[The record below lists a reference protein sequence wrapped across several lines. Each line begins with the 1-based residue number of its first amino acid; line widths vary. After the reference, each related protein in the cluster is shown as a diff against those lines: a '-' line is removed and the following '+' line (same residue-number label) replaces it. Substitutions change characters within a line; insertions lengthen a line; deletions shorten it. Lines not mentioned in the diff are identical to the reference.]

1 MVRCTF
7 FVHYSE
13 TGNVWYRTVASGRGQ
28 DLFVAAMLTSQ
39 RVHPP
44 REPTYS
50 GEVAAGYLK
59 GCLPFAV
66 GATVT
71 VAIVSL
77 DIVADWIMYKAVLD
91 NNIPSVVKSYTAS
104 NKPGDAAENEIVWTL
119 RDVYIRLPGLMQGF
133 LILGS
138 FVFCLYFWWL
148 CFMLVEQ
155 RKKFKDK
162 RDGVP
167 RKKKIYE
174 RYGGEVLIFL
184 HVLCED
190 LPVSVILLL
199 AQMSCSCT
207 FFFNFDHVIYLIAT
221 CTTAFSLTWKLAQ
234 VVWNFGCFN
243 FRDSY
248 LCNHG
253 LVILRIVSLLF
264 ISFTWALTAINFVL
278 LRAGKNGELFS
289 HTTFD
294 TSVFDKIGV
303 DRYIYN
309 QEVTFAQSVNFQYI
323 TVSNDWGLGNP
334 NEDSD
339 AAHMLTI
346 TPVKPIVDAIDNT
359 HTVTLPC
366 ENSAKNVTFNRFF
379 KQLHR
384 EETNSQRN
392 CSVIFRFHL
401 ESFSKEIQYDARYLF
416 YDDDRMDNC
425 VSDRLQIDSGDIL
438 DVSSLQDSDEVF
450 TPELPY
456 LNTVVDGDEGSLE
469 TSNTIHPGTGQTGI
483 TEPEESSAPTG
494 SQAGHTQRNYLS
506 FMSRIS
512 ANKYKNCKFRLKPNY
527 TLLNEYDVCMH
538 SS

>member
-1 MVRCTF
+1 
-7 FVHYSE
+7 
-13 TGNVWYRTVASGRGQ
+13 
-28 DLFVAAMLTSQ
+28 MLTSQ

-50 GEVAAGYLK
+50 GEVAAGYMK

-71 VAIVSL
+71 VAIASL
-77 DIVADWIMYKAVLD
+77 DIITDWIMYKAVLN
-91 NNIPSVVKSYTAS
+91 NNIPSAVKSYTAS
-104 NKPGDAAENEIVWTL
+104 NKPGDAAENDIVWTL

-148 CFMLVEQ
+148 CFMFVEQ

-174 RYGGEVLIFL
+174 RYGGEVLILL

-221 CTTAFSLTWKLAQ
+221 CTTAFSLTWKFAQ
-234 VVWNFGCFN
+234 VMWNFGCFN

-248 LCNHG
+248 LCSHG

-309 QEVTFAQSVNFQYI
+309 QEVIFAQSVNFQYI
-323 TVSNDWGLGNP
+323 TVSNDWELGKS
-334 NEDSD
+334 NEVKDV
-339 AAHMLTI
+339 AHMLTI
-346 TPVKPIVDAIDNT
+346 TPLVPIVDAIDST
-359 HTVTLPC
+359 HTVALPC
-366 ENSAKNVTFNRFF
+366 GNSANNVTFNRFF
-379 KQLHR
+379 KHSHR

-401 ESFSKEIQYDARYLF
+401 KSFSKEIHYDARYLF
-416 YDDDRMDNC
+416 YDNITDSC
-425 VSDRLQIDSGDIL
+425 VSGRLQIDSDDIL
-438 DVSSLQDSDEVF
+438 DRSMEDSDEVF

-456 LNTVVDGDEGSLE
+456 LNTVVDGDKGSLQ
-469 TSNTIHPGTGQTGI
+469 TSSNAIHPGTGQASI
-483 TEPEESSAPTG
+483 TEPEDYSAPT
-494 SQAGHTQRNYLS
+494 SSHHANAAGHTQRNYLS
-506 FMSRIS
+506 FMSKIS
-512 ANKYKNCKFRLKPNY
+512 ASKYKNCKLRLKPNN